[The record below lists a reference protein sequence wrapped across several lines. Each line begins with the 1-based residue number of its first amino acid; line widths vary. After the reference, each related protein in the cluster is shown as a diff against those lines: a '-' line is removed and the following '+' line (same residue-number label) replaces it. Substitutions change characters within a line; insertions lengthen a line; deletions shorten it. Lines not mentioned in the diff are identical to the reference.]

1 MSNHHETT
9 CERSAESRGLF
20 ASGELTDRELATL
33 DEHLRSCEDCR
44 RRLRELQRV
53 ADSLAG
59 GEPVWLESAGEAVLK
74 RVAAELEV
82 DKPAFS
88 HDPASVAANL
98 RSGERDNPRHGRRDH
113 RGWTWPVLGVL
124 AAGLAGVG
132 LSGWF
137 GDWWKSIP
145 VQPGEPTSTV
155 EARPFKEPRV
165 LEAVH
170 RPESEFPTW
179 WEMQRALLESDEA
192 FQRTLARGRTGASS
206 QPLDLNHLL
215 KELTQ

>member
-1 MSNHHETT
+1 
-9 CERSAESRGLF
+9 
-20 ASGELTDRELATL
+20 
-33 DEHLRSCEDCR
+33 
-44 RRLRELQRV
+44 LQRI

-59 GEPVWLESAGEAVLK
+59 GEPVWLESAGDAVLK

-82 DKPAFS
+82 ERLVLAREQ
-88 HDPASVAANL
+88 ASVVDNPS
-98 RSGERDNPRHGRRDH
+98 RGERVVPRRGRRGH
-113 RGWTWPVLGVL
+113 RGWPWLALGTL
-124 AAGLAGVG
+124 AAGLAGIG

-137 GDWWKSIP
+137 GDWWKTNPEQPVEPGSI
-145 VQPGEPTSTV
+145 V
-155 EARPFKEPRV
+155 EASPVIEPRV
-165 LEAVH
+165 LAAAH

-192 FQRTLARGRTGASS
+192 FQRTLARGRTGAPL

>member
-1 MSNHHETT
+1 
-9 CERSAESRGLF
+9 
-20 ASGELTDRELATL
+20 
-33 DEHLRSCEDCR
+33 
-44 RRLRELQRV
+44 
-53 ADSLAG
+53 
-59 GEPVWLESAGEAVLK
+59 
-74 RVAAELEV
+74 
-82 DKPAFS
+82 
-88 HDPASVAANL
+88 
-98 RSGERDNPRHGRRDH
+98 
-113 RGWTWPVLGVL
+113 
-124 AAGLAGVG
+124 
-132 LSGWF
+132 
-137 GDWWKSIP
+137 